1 MNKVILKGRLTA
13 DVEYKVTQT
22 ATKYAAFSVAV
33 PRRFSKN
40 DETDFINCKAFDKT
54 ADFISKYFQKG
65 QEILIC
71 GEIRVNKWTDNNG
84 NNRYST
90 EVLVNEVDFCG
101 SKQDNAVQGS
111 AHNVPQEPA
120 KMGNKTEEAKN
131 FFDNISDNFDDLPDF
146 MR

>member
-40 DETDFINCKAFDKT
+40 NETDFINCKAFDKT

-101 SKQDNAVQGS
+101 SKQDNSIQNA
-111 AHNVPQEPA
+111 PQEPV
-120 KMGNKTEEAKN
+120 KTENKTDEAMN